1 MIDSVFDQV
10 KRFLPGVKK
19 NVSLKN
25 HTTFKIGGP
34 AKYFFVASTKK
45 DALKAITIA
54 KKINLPMFVLG
65 GGSNLLVSDQGFDGL
80 VIKLKSKESIVL
92 KKNTI
97 IEAPAGVALGK
108 VVAFSIKHSL
118 QGLEWAGG
126 LPGTFGGAIRGNAGA
141 FGGEIKDAILEVQAL
156 DSNFNLVTLSNAQC
170 HFSYRSSMMKEKKWV
185 TLFAKVHLKKGI
197 KKELDAIAK
206 SHIAYR
212 KEKHPLEY
220 PSAGS
225 VFKNV
230 AFKELS
236 PEFQKEFSDKVKK
249 DPFEIVPAAWFIIGA
264 GLVGKQI
271 GQVQIS
277 QKHSN

>member
-97 IEAPAGVALGK
+97 IEAPAGVAL
-108 VVAFSIKHSL
+108 
-118 QGLEWAGG
+118 
-126 LPGTFGGAIRGNAGA
+126 R
-141 FGGEIKDAILEVQAL
+141 
-156 DSNFNLVTLSNAQC
+156 
-170 HFSYRSSMMKEKKWV
+170 
-185 TLFAKVHLKKGI
+185 
-197 KKELDAIAK
+197 
-206 SHIAYR
+206 
-212 KEKHPLEY
+212 
-220 PSAGS
+220 
-225 VFKNV
+225 
-230 AFKELS
+230 
-236 PEFQKEFSDKVKK
+236 
-249 DPFEIVPAAWFIIGA
+249 
-264 GLVGKQI
+264 
-271 GQVQIS
+271 
-277 QKHSN
+277 